1 MEMRIYIEREPL
13 MVAVGIILFLLILF
27 YPLIIRLP
35 ILSNYFFDYE
45 EVDDYE
51 S

>member
-1 MEMRIYIEREPL
+1 

-35 ILSNYFFDYE
+35 ILREYFFDYGVI
-45 EVDDYE
+45 EVE
-51 S
+51 SGKQN

>member
-1 MEMRIYIEREPL
+1 

-35 ILSNYFFDYE
+35 ILREYFFDYE
-45 EVDDYE
+45 VIEVE
-51 S
+51 SGKQN